1 MASGLLIGSALVA
14 AAAAAAVPSRWR
26 EKALLTWSAT
36 LIAAPA
42 VAGVVG
48 FSIGGTWASAVAL
61 IACGAMFGAAGPAN
75 AVASLQLPVEQRAA
89 VFALVIGV
97 LFAAQAAA
105 APIAGYLFDQ
115 YGTTGLAALL
125 IVPIIAAA
133 VTHLTLTRTLP
144 KADPHAD

>member
-1 MASGLLIGSALVA
+1 
-14 AAAAAAVPSRWR
+14 
-26 EKALLTWSAT
+26 
-36 LIAAPA
+36 
-42 VAGVVG
+42 
-48 FSIGGTWASAVAL
+48 
-61 IACGAMFGAAGPAN
+61 
-75 AVASLQLPVEQRAA
+75 VEQRAA

-125 IVPIIAAA
+125 ILSIAITA

-144 KADPHAD
+144 DDPHAG